1 VKPTHTNTPIMMEEE
16 QINND
21 GKDTKD
27 IEMEEIS
34 AVSNSNGVSLF
45 DDDDQIQDDKI
56 EIETESESSKEDDE
70 KYTCYPADCYSFL
83 ALYGPIHNPG

>member
-1 VKPTHTNTPIMMEEE
+1 MMEEE

-45 DDDDQIQDDKI
+45 DDDDQI
-56 EIETESESSKEDDE
+56 
-70 KYTCYPADCYSFL
+70 
-83 ALYGPIHNPG
+83 